1 MWLIEIKM
9 ENKYVEVDLGETD
22 RDHKQCESQ
31 ESGDNLANIFKLG
44 SNQFLNLSYNMN
56 HI

>member
-1 MWLIEIKM
+1 M